1 MSNSELHDIAANFG
15 GSATTYDSV
24 ATVQARLAKQLAAM
38 VAPHIARGAHI
49 VDIGC
54 GTGFL
59 SDALATLCHPDRITL
74 FDLSDAMI
82 AEATR
87 KLKAHPDIEVAHHT
101 GDAESLPWPSAT
113 AITSASA
120 VQWFKDPLS
129 FAAKAR
135 AAIQPGGVVAL
146 ATYGPSTFAE
156 LRNGQPC
163 SYPTLANW
171 LEAMSAAGI
180 DIVESRH
187 KTEVQ
192 SFDSRTAMLRMMALS
207 GIGTRRRG
215 QSTASMGGDWRLT
228 WETIVMVGKLRATE

>member
-1 MSNSELHDIAANFG
+1 MSDIELHDIAANFG
-15 GSATTYDSV
+15 GSAASYDSV
-24 ATVQARLAKQLAAM
+24 ATVQARLAKQLATMA
-38 VAPHIARGAHI
+38 APHIARGAHI

-59 SDALATLCHPDRITL
+59 SDAIVPLCHPSHVTL

-87 KLKAHPDIEVAHHT
+87 KLKAFSSVEVSHHA
-101 GDAESLPWPSAT
+101 GDAETLTWPSAS

-120 VQWFKDPLS
+120 VQWFKEPLS

-135 AAIQPGGVVAL
+135 AALKPGGVIAL
-146 ATYGPSTFAE
+146 ATYGPATFAE
-156 LRNGQPC
+156 LRGGQPC
-163 SYPTLANW
+163 SYPTLADW
-171 LEAMSAAGI
+171 LEAMRAAGI

-207 GIGTRRRG
+207 GIGTRRHG
-215 QSTASMGGDWRLT
+215 QSTASMGGEWRLT
-228 WETIVMVGKLRATE
+228 WETIAMVGKLRATE